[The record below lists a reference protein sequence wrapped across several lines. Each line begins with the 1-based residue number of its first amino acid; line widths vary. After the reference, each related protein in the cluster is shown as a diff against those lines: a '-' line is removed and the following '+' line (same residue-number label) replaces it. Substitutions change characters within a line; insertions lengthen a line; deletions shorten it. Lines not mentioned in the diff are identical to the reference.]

1 MCLQPRTVVIP
12 YLRGGRKAIL
22 VPCGKCL
29 ECLKRYQNDM
39 MIRIVEES
47 KNWPKMVFF
56 TLTYAPHTVHTRHV
70 DIDDFAAYYETG
82 DFDSETLSPI
92 VEYYDA
98 LSPESRSYLESHDG
112 NFMEVNVKDVQA
124 WLKRFREYHVQYVSR
139 TDGVKRSD
147 VERLKMKY
155 FFTTEYGPQTLRPH
169 GHGLIWYD
177 FPDYLIHRLFSLWSK
192 RFGYVDYH
200 ILPAPKSDIDSTVK
214 IARYVA
220 KYCSK
225 GMFESPLVKDG
236 IAKKCSKLMSKGI
249 GSCYADNRKEY
260 HLAMD
265 ICALP
270 AQSYFWG
277 SFELPVL
284 SRLVLSHKHKKYYFD
299 QMIRAAAAFQ
309 AWANNK
315 PWAGRVLELS
325 QDDCLFEPV
334 LDVNS
339 PIVERCN
346 YTMLGSDGKL
356 YKYPLP
362 RYLKH
367 KIYGEK
373 SLISLALSA
382 ALAESVRLDY
392 QERVRAYRSK
402 HPNATDFEVSL
413 AVDSEDSRIRHE
425 RAAAF
430 HERTLRHYKKS
441 KL

>member
-1 MCLQPRTVVIP
+1 MCLHPRTIVTTTP
-12 YLRGGRKAIL
+12 FGARKSFL

-70 DIDDFAAYYETG
+70 DIDDYAAYYETG
-82 DFDSETLSPI
+82 DFDPETLSPL

-98 LSPESRSYLESHDG
+98 LSPESRAYLEAHDG
-112 NFMEVNVKDVQA
+112 DFMEVDVKDVQD
-124 WLKRFREYHVQYVSR
+124 WLKRFRENYVQHTAR
-139 TDGVKRSD
+139 QKGIARKD

-177 FPDYLIHRLFSLWSK
+177 FSDDSIHRLFSLWAK
-192 RFGYVDYH
+192 RFGFVDYH
-200 ILPAPKSDIDSTVK
+200 ILPAPKSDLDSTVK

-225 GMFESPLVKDG
+225 GMFESPLVRDG
-236 IAKKCSKLMSKGI
+236 VAKKCSKLMSKGI
-249 GSCYADNRKEY
+249 GSSYADERKEY

-277 SFELPVL
+277 SFELPVA
-284 SRLVLSHKHKKYYFD
+284 SRLVISKKHKRYELRR
-299 QMIRAAAAFQ
+299 MIRGAATFLAYL
-309 AWANNK
+309 NNK
-315 PWAGRVLELS
+315 PHAARLLELT
-325 QDDCLFEPV
+325 QDDILLEPV
-334 LDVNS
+334 LDVDS

-362 RYLKH
+362 RYLKN

-373 SLISLALSA
+373 SLLSSALSA
-382 ALAESVRLDY
+382 ALAKSILLDY
-392 QERVRAYRSK
+392 QERVRSYRSK
-402 HPNATDFEVSL
+402 HPNAMDIEAFL
-413 AVDSEDSRIRHE
+413 AVDCEDSRIRHE

-430 HERTLRHYKKS
+430 YERSLRHYKKS